1 MDKRRRREIQPATPG
16 AGHCLPAPRHREP
29 GPGIAALDDRIRL
42 FQGVIEARLLRDV
55 SADLA
60 DNIRP
65 AAERAWFDRIAPLTG
80 LPAVLGG
87 APPHEAVDAAPAFV
101 LHPRPRRLEE
111 LREAHVE
118 LRRRLPLAADVAAA
132 DRIRSAL
139 ALSVGIARALRAAGL
154 WPAYVTAARRSR
166 RAAAATLPRP

>member
-1 MDKRRRREIQPATPG
+1 MDERRRREIQPETSTTG
-16 AGHCLPAPRHREP
+16 RGLPAPSHRAP
-29 GPGIAALDDRIRL
+29 GPGTAALDDRIRL
-42 FQGVIEARLLRDV
+42 FQGVIEARLLRAV

-60 DNIRP
+60 DGIRP

-80 LPAVLGG
+80 LAAVLRGG
-87 APPHEAVDAAPAFV
+87 LSPEATGVPPAFV

-118 LRRRLPLAADVAAA
+118 LRRRLPLAADAAA
-132 DRIRSAL
+132 ANRIRSAL
-139 ALSVGIARALRAAGL
+139 ALAAEIARALRAAGL

-166 RAAAATLPRP
+166 AACVRSQP